1 MYCLFAIIQFMYS
14 PILGVTHTET
24 IKAIYCIVGYTYQ
37 ENIYDVT
44 GSVVQQKIQL
54 YRLLRTHPQHCS
66 MVLEYS

>member
-24 IKAIYCIVGYTYQ
+24 IRAIYCIVGYTYQ

-44 GSVVQQKIQL
+44 GSVVQQKNSTVQVIKDTPTTL
-54 YRLLRTHPQHCS
+54 
-66 MVLEYS
+66 